1 MTMAGTRKA
10 KKSRRILN
18 GAMTVM
24 LGLIFFVPLLF
35 PLYWVVVASFQD
47 LSTIYANAPALIPTH
62 IYTENYRLAF
72 GSIIGNIGVSLVIA
86 VSVVVLSWLVGV
98 PAAHAL
104 ARRGGRLASLVILI
118 MLVTQMIPGISLS
131 IALYTIFH
139 RWGLLGSYTGL
150 ILADAA
156 AAIPFVIIVVRAFMV
171 TLSGEL
177 FDAASV
183 DGAGPVRSFTSIGIP
198 LAVPAIITVGLFA
211 FLGAWNDFV
220 NALTLNAGGGP
231 QPLTLGLYKFVT
243 EYSSNDGGIFAAATL
258 AAIPTTILLF
268 VCWRWIRS
276 GLRAGALKG

>member
-1 MTMAGTRKA
+1 MTMAGARKA
-10 KKSRRILN
+10 KKSRRAIN
-18 GAMTVM
+18 TVM
-24 LGLIFFVPLLF
+24 SVVLGLIFFVPLLF
-35 PLYWVVVASFQD
+35 PLYWIVVASFQN
-47 LSTIYANAPALIPTH
+47 LSTIYANAPALLPTH
-62 IYTENYRLAF
+62 IYFQNYRIAF
-72 GSIIGNIGVSLVIA
+72 SSIIGNIGVSLVIA
-86 VSVVVLSWLVGV
+86 VSVVVFSWLVGV

-118 MLVTQMIPGISLS
+118 MLVTQMIPGISIS

-139 RWGLLGSYTGL
+139 RWGLLASYIGL
-150 ILADAA
+150 ILADSA

-183 DGAGPVRSFTSIGIP
+183 DGAGPVRSFTAVGVP

-211 FLGAWNDFV
+211 LLGAWNDFV
-220 NALTLNAGGGP
+220 NAFTLNAGGGP

-243 EYSSNDGGIFAAATL
+243 QYTSNDGAIFAAATL
-258 AAIPTTILLF
+258 AAIPTTALLF
-268 VCWRWIRS
+268 ACQRWIRG